1 MHSRLVIIFCTLAIF
16 LFLASSILVT
26 AIDEHHAA
34 RGRKLSN
41 APWLAAPHFQAFAK
55 RGRFVFR
62 DAADDYHHD
71 WIHDDYDLHPE
82 KRNWRL

>member
-1 MHSRLVIIFCTLAIF
+1 MFIILA
-16 LFLASSILVT
+16 LSSTSMVT
-26 AIDEHHAA
+26 AEERHAA

-41 APWLAAPHFQAFAK
+41 APWLAAPHFQAFSK

-62 DAADDYHHD
+62 DALDDYHHD
-71 WIHDDYDLHPE
+71 FAENNDDDFLTD